1 MPLTERQR
9 EALDVLKAHKGN
21 VTHAA
26 EAMGMARTSF
36 QRLLSRAKT
45 NADPAIEA
53 AMEAAKTGLIPGAV
67 WIKTGKDA
75 DGVSRSVYL
84 RPPGEI
90 ITADDKAEA
99 LREAMQA
106 EPWPRNNV
114 ASPAVVG
121 RKNLRNLVP
130 IADGHWGMLA
140 WGAESGHDYDLKIA
154 DELHRQALHDILAR
168 LPRTETG
175 ILLGLGDQLHAN
187 GIRPLTPANG
197 NLLDVDSRFPKAL
210 RTVAEWFKN
219 AALAMLDVHEKL
231 IIKIM
236 KGNHDEDTAL
246 AIELGLSM
254 FFEGDDRVTV
264 DMSDSYWWY
273 HRFGEN
279 FIAAHH
285 GHQIKPAQMPQHV
298 ADSRRH
304 DWAAA
309 HKHIIHGHFHRPGI
323 LPVGS
328 VPVECIPTVT
338 AADAHSAP
346 RYTNRRGMIG
356 ITYHEDRGEHSRQS
370 VWLTDGAIRDAA

>member
-1 MPLTERQR
+1 MPLTDRQQ
-9 EALDVLKAHKGN
+9 EALAALEASGGN

-26 EAMGMARTSF
+26 AAMGVRRTSF
-36 QRLLSRAKT
+36 QRLLTAARA
-45 NADPAIEA
+45 ADPAIEA
-53 AMEAAKTGLIPGAV
+53 AMEAVNTTLTPSGM

-84 RPPGEI
+84 RPQVEGDTPQ
-90 ITADDKAEA
+90 DKAGA
-99 LREAMQA
+99 LREAM
-106 EPWPRNNV
+106 ESSPWPRNEIT
-114 ASPAVVG
+114 SPAVVG

-187 GIRPLTPANG
+187 GIRPLTPASG
-197 NLLDVDSRFPKAL
+197 HLLDVDSRFPKAL

-219 AALAMLDVHEKL
+219 ASLAMLDVHEKL

-254 FFEGDDRVTV
+254 FFEHDDRVTV
-264 DMSDSYWWY
+264 DMNDSYWWY

-285 GHQIKPAQMPQHV
+285 GHQIKPAQMPMHV

-304 DWAAA
+304 DWSAA
-309 HKHIIHGHFHRPGI
+309 HKHIIHGHFHTPGI
-323 LPVGS
+323 VSVGS

-338 AADAHSAP
+338 AADAHSSP
-346 RYTNRRGMIG
+346 RYTNRRGMVG
-356 ITYHEDRGEHSRQS
+356 ITYHEERGEHSRNS
-370 VWLTDGAIRDAA
+370 VWLTDGAIRNAA